1 MPDLHIRVSKELL
14 IRLKLLAEQSNM
26 SLHDFVKM
34 HLERLAHRDSHIKP
48 STSEQAHENKHINSS
63 TSGLAHKVEH
73 IRTSTSERGS
83 DPPEGKRVS
92 LDELVQR
99 IADLLEKRLSRK
111 IQDQLNPFTSK
122 IDQMAQKQAELAE
135 RLESLEERVK
145 RLEEVLQESVKASE
159 KPRAS
164 EKSAKREKK
173 SACEI
178 LKEQLVLF
186 ESDIAKRSG
195 IMDRDRLFAS
205 IESKCGDIVIE
216 GLKERIAVEKNFWS
230 KFLDKLSKIDTS
242 DDDKIKKQLD
252 PLEFKLF
259 KALKESALIVYS
271 TTEKKWKLTNSITAS
286 TITSTSSAET
296 SATTHTSKKS
306 SAEKHY
312 KKQSEEEDETW
323 LLQYAPESEEI

>member
-1 MPDLHIRVSKELL
+1 
-14 IRLKLLAEQSNM
+14 
-26 SLHDFVKM
+26 
-34 HLERLAHRDSHIKP
+34 
-48 STSEQAHENKHINSS
+48 
-63 TSGLAHKVEH
+63 
-73 IRTSTSERGS
+73 
-83 DPPEGKRVS
+83 
-92 LDELVQR
+92 
-99 IADLLEKRLSRK
+99 
-111 IQDQLNPFTSK
+111 
-122 IDQMAQKQAELAE
+122 MAQKQAELAE

-164 EKSAKREKK
+164 ERSVKREKK

-186 ESDIAKRSG
+186 ESDIAKRSD

-242 DDDKIKKQLD
+242 DDDKIKKHLD

-259 KALKESALIVYS
+259 KALKESALLIYNAS
-271 TTEKKWKLTNSITAS
+271 EKKWRPAISIIAKAS
-286 TITSTSSAET
+286 STSSTEAST
-296 SATTHTSKKS
+296 AIPAGSTGKS
-306 SAEKHY
+306 TESSTKKHY
-312 KKQSEEEDETW
+312 KKSYEEGESW
-323 LLQYAPESEEI
+323 LRQYAPEPEEA